1 MAMVYKKNETILDKA
16 QLMYSEHP
24 CPENLDKLIQAAT
37 GLIYYFIKLYG
48 AGRSENDLYQVGV
61 EGLLKALKRFQPET
75 GASFTTFAAHCIVGE
90 IRHYVRKEASFY
102 KPGVIADLQFK
113 IDKAV
118 EQSIKESGKPP
129 TVKALADTLNIQ
141 EDSVREVL
149 RAGMVSFDLID
160 KTKLSSQHYESFK
173 LPLEDQITLSQ
184 AMRKL
189 DEVQKKVIYLL
200 FYRGW
205 TQQQT
210 ADKLGL
216 HQRKVSRI
224 KEKSLEI
231 LKQEMTYK

>member
-1 MAMVYKKNETILDKA
+1 MAMVFKKSETILDKA
-16 QLMYSEHP
+16 HLVYSEHP
-24 CPENLDKLIQAAT
+24 SPECLDKLIQAAT

-61 EGLLKALKRFQPET
+61 EGLLKALKRFQPEV
-75 GASFTTFAAHCIVGE
+75 GASFTTFAAHCMAGE

-102 KPGVIADLQFK
+102 KPGVIAELQFK

-118 EQSIKESGKPP
+118 EQSLKESSKLP
-129 TVKALADTLNIQ
+129 TVKEIADTLNIQ

-149 RAGMVSFDLID
+149 RAGIVSFDMID
-160 KTKLSSQHYESFK
+160 KAKLSSQHYENFK
-173 LPLEDQITLSQ
+173 LPLEDQITLAQ

-189 DEVQKKVIYLL
+189 DKVQIKVIFML
-200 FYRGW
+200 FYKGL

-210 ADKLGL
+210 AEKLGL

-231 LKQEMTYK
+231 LKQEMT